1 MEMERANKL
10 IREYGEM
17 LVGEMSAV
25 PQGDGFLIVTPML
38 NRHNDN
44 MVVYVAEDGSG
55 TYVITDMGETVDDLE
70 TDGFVLSGTR
80 RERFDEILSGFGMSA
95 TDSEIW
101 ARASDSELAMKLN
114 FMMQAM
120 ASVDD
125 MYMLMRTSVRNMF
138 KEDVGEWLLEKGAR
152 TVDSPMFR
160 GKSGLVYQFPYAIAQ
175 SKDSPIRLVQTV
187 GSPTVNNVK
196 NMLFGW
202 NDVKEARSDA
212 AGYVFLNASDG
223 NEIAPDV
230 LGACT
235 AYDVV
240 PVQWGVNQDDFI
252 GALTA

>member
-1 MEMERANKL
+1 MEMERANRL

-44 MVVYVAEDGSG
+44 MVVYVAEEGRG
-55 TYVITDMGETVDDLE
+55 TYVITDMGETVGDLE
-70 TDGFVLSGTR
+70 ADGLVLNGTR
-80 RERFDEILSGFGMSA
+80 MERFNEIISGLGMSS

-101 ARASDSELAMKLN
+101 TKASDSELAMKLN
-114 FMMQAM
+114 FMMQTM

-125 MYMLMRTSVRNMF
+125 MYMLMRSSVRNMF
-138 KEDVGEWLLEKGAR
+138 KEDVGVWLLENGAR

-175 SKDSPIRLVQTV
+175 SKDNPIRLVQTV

-202 NDVKEARSDA
+202 NDVKEARRDA

-223 NEIAPDV
+223 KEIASDV
-230 LGACT
+230 LAACT
-235 AYDVV
+235 AYDVT

-252 GALTA
+252 EDLTA